1 MTGRAARRD
10 VARGLLIAALCLA
23 GSAFAGDVRAGGNP
37 MMIGKLVPPYP
48 KGFRSNTGSCVG
60 VGTGIEQLCARSIAT
75 LDDDEDRTVQLLAAQ
90 FVERVGDQPRWRIT
104 DAVPYP
110 ALRRDELVAIATC
123 QRNGVDDTGVVAI
136 IDTGADGASELDMLP
151 AVRWAMRLDR
161 GTGKFLRVTP
171 STVRCYNEGASE

>member
-1 MTGRAARRD
+1 MRPRPAAARWL
-10 VARGLLIAALCLA
+10 AAAALC
-23 GSAFAGDVRAGGNP
+23 VAGGAWAGGTP
-37 MMIGKLVPPYP
+37 MLIGKVVPPYP
-48 KGFRSNTGSCVG
+48 DGFRSNTGSCVG
-60 VGTGIEQLCARSIAT
+60 VGTGIDQLCARSIAT

-171 STVRCYNEGASE
+171 STVRCYNEGFSE

>member
-1 MTGRAARRD
+1 MRPRPAAARWLAAAARAA
-10 VARGLLIAALCLA
+10 
-23 GSAFAGDVRAGGNP
+23 AGGAWAGGTP
-37 MMIGKLVPPYP
+37 MLIGKVVPPYP
-48 KGFRSNTGSCVG
+48 DGFRSNTGSCVG
-60 VGTGIEQLCARSIAT
+60 VGTGIDQLCARSIAT

-171 STVRCYNEGASE
+171 STVRCYNEGFSE

>member
-1 MTGRAARRD
+1 MTRTSAACWL
-10 VARGLLIAALCLA
+10 ATLCVA
-23 GSAFAGDVRAGGNP
+23 GSAWAGGNP
-37 MMIGKLVPPYP
+37 MMIGKVVPPYP
-48 KGFRSNTGSCVG
+48 EGFRSNTGSCVG
-60 VGTGIEQLCARSIAT
+60 TGIDQLCARSIAT

-90 FVERVGDQPRWRIT
+90 FVDRVGDQPRWRIT
-104 DAVPYP
+104 DSVPYP

-136 IDTGADGASELDMLP
+136 IDTGADGASGLEMLP

-171 STVRCYNEGASE
+171 SSVRCYNEGLSE